1 MPPMLMLGNLI
12 LLKVI
17 GMASVQF
24 SNLEKN
30 YGTTPVVKKINLEI
44 EHGEFIVLLGPSGC
58 GKSTTLRMLAGLE
71 SISGGDIY
79 IGDELVNDLH
89 PIERNIAM
97 VFQSYAL
104 YPHMTV
110 AQNIGFSLENLKV
123 EKSLRETMVRD
134 VAEVLELTPLLD
146 RKPKDLSGG
155 QRQRV
160 AMGRAMVR
168 TPEVFLFDEPLSN
181 LDAKL
186 RGQMRK
192 EIKALHQKVQ
202 TTVIYVTHDQVEAM
216 TLADRIVIL
225 NQGKIEQ
232 VGRPKEIFD
241 APKNVFVAKF
251 IGAPE
256 MNIFALS
263 NEQMF
268 SDFELSNINH
278 SGMSIGIRP
287 QNLFLN
293 KKEVKGDQISF
304 IDAEVTGTELLGSS
318 LHIEC
323 KYQDKKLVVET
334 ATIDTSIKGDIRL
347 YFNKTQ
353 THLFDQNSNTIPR

>member
-1 MPPMLMLGNLI
+1 
-12 LLKVI
+12 
-17 GMASVQF
+17 MASVQF

-30 YGTTPVVKKINLEI
+30 YGTTPVVKKINLDI
-44 EHGEFIVLLGPSGC
+44 NHGEFIVLLGPSGC

-71 SISGGDIY
+71 SISGGEIF

-110 AQNIGFSLENLKV
+110 KQNISFSLENLKV
-123 EKSLRETMVRD
+123 PKDDIEKMVTD

-146 RKPKDLSGG
+146 RKPKELSGG

-192 EIKALHQKVQ
+192 EIKEMHRKVK

-232 VGRPKEIFD
+232 IGTPKQIFD
-241 APKNVFVAKF
+241 TPKNVFVAKF

-256 MNIFALS
+256 MNVIPLL
-263 NEQMF
+263 NEKMC
-268 SDFELSNINH
+268 SDFDLSLDKYK
-278 SGMSIGIRP
+278 GASIGIRP
-287 QNLFLN
+287 QNLYLN
-293 KKEVKGDQISF
+293 PKEVQEEIAF
-304 IDAEVTGTELLGSS
+304 IDAKVRSSELFGSS

-323 KYQDKKLVVET
+323 VYQEKKLVVET
-334 ATIDTSIKGDIRL
+334 TNIETSVKDDIRL
-347 YFNKTQ
+347 YFNKNQ
-353 THLFDQNSNTIPR
+353 VHLFDVNNNTISR